1 MAEDRKTDDDKPGD
15 DSEPQVLEEPGA
27 GAESHKDSPDDPPTW
42 EIEDEPE
49 NPWMRGLFMVILA
62 ILFGVGEMILF
73 LGAVLQFLW
82 LLFAKEKNENIAAFG
97 NDLADWLARVAR
109 FQTASTEKKPFPF
122 ARWGAEE

>member
-1 MAEDRKTDDDKPGD
+1 MAENNKTEDAKPGD
-15 DSEPQVLEEPGA
+15 DTQPKVLEEPGTEEEA
-27 GAESHKDSPDDPPTW
+27 GAETHKEVPDW
-42 EIEDEPE
+42 EIEEEPE

-97 NDLADWLARVAR
+97 KDLADWLARVAL
-109 FQTASTEKKPFPF
+109 FQTASTEDKPFPF
-122 ARWGAEE
+122 SRWGAED